1 MGQITVGDRDIDTD
15 IRRWSADV
23 RRDASLILGAAAGL
37 FLLAA
42 LVYYALNA
50 AGSGWFLWVAIAVLA
65 VLLVAEAAVLV
76 TGIAREENVG
86 PPWLAGPE
94 AASQATTTE
103 AGATVGGPEPEAE
116 PEPEPEPAPEID
128 LQCPECTEMF
138 AVEDTGER
146 PLATEC
152 PHCGA
157 QGHVNLPEPEEPD
170 HETDHGHGSEQASGG
185 TVAEDPLAGV
195 LGDDEP
201 EEQPAE
207 DVETISLECPV
218 CDTQFE
224 TEDTG
229 ERPLRTECPG
239 CGRSGKLG

>member
-1 MGQITVGDRDIDTD
+1 MGEITVGDREIDTD
-15 IRRWSADV
+15 VRRWSGDV

-50 AGSGWFLWVAIAVLA
+50 AGSGWFLWVAIVVLA
-65 VLLVAEAAVLV
+65 VLLVAEAVVLA
-76 TGIAREENVG
+76 TGIAREEDVG
-86 PPWLAGPE
+86 PPWLTGE
-94 AASQATTTE
+94 TQAASATAETE
-103 AGATVGGPEPEAE
+103 TADETTVGGPASAS
-116 PEPEPEPAPEID
+116 PEPAREPEPAPEID
-128 LQCPECTEMF
+128 LQCPECSEMF

-157 QGHVNLPEPEEPD
+157 QGHVNLPETTDEPD
-170 HETDHGHGSEQASGG
+170 DHDSTAGAGG
-185 TVAEDPLAGV
+185 GAVAGDPLAG

-201 EEQPAE
+201 EDE

-218 CDTQFE
+218 CDTQFD

>member
-1 MGQITVGDRDIDTD
+1 
-15 IRRWSADV
+15 
-23 RRDASLILGAAAGL
+23 
-37 FLLAA
+37 
-42 LVYYALNA
+42 
-50 AGSGWFLWVAIAVLA
+50 
-65 VLLVAEAAVLV
+65 
-76 TGIAREENVG
+76 
-86 PPWLAGPE
+86 
-94 AASQATTTE
+94 
-103 AGATVGGPEPEAE
+103 
-116 PEPEPEPAPEID
+116 
-128 LQCPECTEMF
+128 MF

-157 QGHVNLPEPEEPD
+157 QGHVNLPETTDEPD
-170 HETDHGHGSEQASGG
+170 DHDSTAGAGG
-185 TVAEDPLAGV
+185 GAVAGDPLAG

-201 EEQPAE
+201 DDE

-218 CDTQFE
+218 CDTQFD

>member
-1 MGQITVGDRDIDTD
+1 MGEITIGQRDVDTD
-15 IRRWSADV
+15 VRRWDPDL
-23 RRDASLILGAAAGL
+23 RRDASLVLGALAGV

-50 AGSGWFLWVAIAVLA
+50 AGSGWFLWVAIVVLA
-65 VLLVAEAAVLV
+65 LLLVAEAVVLV
-76 TGIAREENVG
+76 TGIATEENVG
-86 PPWLAGPE
+86 PPWLSGE
-94 AASQATTTE
+94 QRHATTTA
-103 AGATVGGPEPEAE
+103 AGAAVGTEGQEAE
-116 PEPEPEPAPEID
+116 PEPEHEREPEPEPEHREID
-128 LQCPECTEMF
+128 LECPECSQMF

-157 QGHVNLPEPEEPD
+157 RGHVNLPEPEED
-170 HETDHGHGSEQASGG
+170 TASGTRTG
-185 TVAEDPLAGV
+185 AGAAAAGADPLAG
-195 LGDDEP
+195 LGEDDEEP
-201 EEQPAE
+201 DE
-207 DVETISLECPV
+207 DVETISLECPA